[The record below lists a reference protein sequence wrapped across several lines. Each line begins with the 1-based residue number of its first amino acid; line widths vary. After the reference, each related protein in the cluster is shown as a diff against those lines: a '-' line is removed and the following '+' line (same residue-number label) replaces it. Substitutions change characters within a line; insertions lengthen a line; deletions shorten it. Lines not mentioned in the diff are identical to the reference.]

1 MALTKI
7 PASLLD
13 TTSGLTV
20 AGDLTVNGTTTTL
33 DSTTLQVADKN
44 IVLNYHASNDTSG
57 AANGAGITIQDAVD
71 GSNDATILWDASND
85 EFDFSHQA
93 TLPGLKL
100 GVNTSLFN
108 QDAAISYYASNN
120 GVYVNGAGTNGWLR
134 LNASG
139 AENAR
144 NSIDLYGQAGGDY
157 IKIKAANTDT
167 MYIGA
172 NGAGRVGIG
181 TSTPSHA
188 LHVVG
193 GDNDEARVR
202 VHNSASGQA
211 SLDLDNSEGYFRIFT
226 DGGKLRIYDQ
236 TDGTFRLDIDT
247 AGKIGINESTPLGN
261 LHVKSADSGASVD
274 SSADELVVEGSGN
287 SGIQLLSG
295 TSNNGTILFGD
306 SDDSAAGRFRY
317 EHDNNRLNFGT
328 NGAWDRMIIDSAGR
342 VSIGTST
349 TDREL
354 KVQKSGDHSV
364 IAAVSGT
371 SNLAGMVMGDTSDDD
386 RGAVLYNNSGDYMYF
401 MSNAS
406 ERMRINSTGEV
417 HITTGGAAIAPTIKH
432 SGATQDVSKLRL
444 INRAGQSSNKGGV
457 VEMGAVTDDGVSRA
471 DVLGSVGAFKANATS
486 NNREG
491 YLQFSTS
498 DGATLT
504 ERMRIDASG
513 NVGIGETSPAKLG
526 LTGSSNGKV
535 LHLGGDD
542 AQLRLTYTI
551 LHHDHSGNTTTTL
564 RNHYGSLDSLARMK
578 LESGYISFHTGTAF
592 NEKMRLNA
600 DGRLII
606 GRTSV
611 IQSDNH
617 LTVSGSGTG
626 AGNAIQ
632 DIRNTSTSNTC
643 GCLSLSK
650 ASTTTS
656 SANRYIWFFAN
667 NFGSNMGAIGGAGLN
682 NVQFI
687 ASSDERLKENITPI
701 TGSLNK
707 ILALNPVSFDWKQNG
722 EHRDAGFVAQEV
734 ENVYPEYVITDD
746 DEMKTKNIGG
756 GMTAGFVAELTKA
769 IQEQQTIIEDLK
781 TRIETL
787 EG

>member
-1 MALTKI
+1 MANTKV
-7 PASLLD
+7 
-13 TTSGLTV
+13 TSNV
-20 AGDLTVNGTTTTL
+20 I
-33 DSTTLQVADKN
+33 ADN
-44 IVLNYHASNDTSG
+44 AV
-57 AANGAGITIQDAVD
+57 GITQLNVSD
-71 GSNDATILWDASND
+71 GSNGQALVTNGSGTLSFASVGV
-85 EFDFSHQA
+85 S
-93 TLPGLKL
+93 
-100 GVNTSLFN
+100 GVNSSA
-108 QDAAISYYASNN
+108 DADAIFIDSS
-120 GVYVNGAGTNGWLR
+120 
-134 LNASG
+134 
-139 AENAR
+139 EN
-144 NSIDLYGQAGGDY
+144 
-157 IKIKAANTDT
+157 
-167 MYIGA
+167 
-172 NGAGRVGIG
+172 VGIG
-181 TSTPSHA
+181 SSTINA
-188 LHVVG
+188 KF
-193 GDNDEARVR
+193 N
-202 VHNSASGQA
+202 VH
-211 SLDLDNSEGYFRIFT
+211 
-226 DGGKLRIYDQ
+226 
-236 TDGTFRLDIDT
+236 
-247 AGKIGINESTPLGN
+247 
-261 LHVKSADSGASVD
+261 
-274 SSADELVVEGSGN
+274 
-287 SGIQLLSG
+287 
-295 TSNNGTILFGD
+295 GTIRAENDRFL
-306 SDDSAAGRFRY
+306 AGREDAAAPAYAF
-317 EHDNNRLNFGT
+317 HDDADTGMFNV
-328 NGAWDRMIIDSAGR
+328 A
-342 VSIGTST
+342 
-349 TDREL
+349 
-354 KVQKSGDHSV
+354 
-364 IAAVSGT
+364 
-371 SNLAGMVMGDTSDDD
+371 SNILC
-386 RGAVLYNNSGDYMYF
+386 
-401 MSNAS
+401 
-406 ERMRINSTGEV
+406 
-417 HITTGGAAIAPTIKH
+417 
-432 SGATQDVSKLRL
+432 
-444 INRAGQSSNKGGV
+444 
-457 VEMGAVTDDGVSRA
+457 
-471 DVLGSVGAFKANATS
+471 
-486 NNREG
+486 
-491 YLQFSTS
+491 FSTS
-498 DGATLT
+498 GT

-632 DIRNTSTSNTC
+632 DIRNTSTSDTC

-781 TRIETL
+781 SRIETL